1 MKLYFGHNILSSAD
15 PLVEKEVQ
23 DIYRMI
29 KSPDA
34 AFLARMNQ
42 LRMVKSL
49 DETQYNRLK
58 RQLPYFVCGR
68 FNPPFRRI
76 ANFAYIQSFVVD
88 IDHLSIKGY
97 RLDEVR
103 LRLQSD
109 PRVVL
114 GFKSPGQDGLKILFY
129 LSERCYDAGQFSAF
143 YKVFLQRFSEEYGL
157 DQVLDSRTCD
167 VTRACFLSADNAAYM
182 NEEAEPV
189 VMSGYMNFD
198 NESEQLLKEHQAD
211 LWMQSQSQ
219 AETDM
224 LPVVNEPDDE
234 VLNFI
239 KTTLSEKKKRMPVPA
254 SPPVIVPQVLED
266 IINDVRKEIEK
277 TGIIVNQIVNIQYG
291 KKIQVSLGVRKGEI
305 NLFYGS
311 KNGFSVVQSPKR
323 GTSADL
329 NEVVADIIT
338 CFLSLY
344 NY

>member
-1 MKLYFGHNILSSAD
+1 MKLYFGHNILASAD
-15 PLVEKEVQ
+15 PLVVKEVQ

-34 AFLARMNQ
+34 AFQTRMNQ

-49 DETQYNRLK
+49 DEKQYARLK
-58 RQLPYFVCGR
+58 RQLPYFVCGH

-88 IDHLSIKGY
+88 IDHLSVKGY
-97 RLDEVR
+97 QLGEVR

-109 PRVVL
+109 PRVAL
-114 GFKSPGQDGLKILFY
+114 SYKSPGQDGLKLLFY

-167 VTRACFLSADNAAYM
+167 VTRACFLSVDNAAYM
-182 NEEAEPV
+182 NVEAEPV
-189 VMSGYMNFD
+189 VMSGYMNFE
-198 NESEQLLKEHQAD
+198 NESEQLLAEHQAD

-219 AETDM
+219 PETDA
-224 LPVVNEPDDE
+224 LPVVSEPDDD
-234 VLNFI
+234 VLKFI
-239 KTTLSEKKKRMPVPA
+239 KNTLSEKKKNMQIPT

-266 IINDVRKEIEK
+266 IINDVKREIEK
-277 TGIIVNQIVNIQYG
+277 TGIVVNQILNIQYG